1 MTSTDK
7 SAEAKPVIERDDR
20 DAASR
25 QARVSEKTGS
35 ALKPPPVIPLPAKS
49 AAGRSPS
56 SSGGSVSGGGA
67 GAGGEAPL
75 PPLLAKSAADQYR
88 RRLRESLAGF
98 VDSPADAVA
107 GADVLLQEAID
118 RVAEAMA
125 KRREEL
131 SAERTAASGDTERLR
146 QILLRYRMV
155 LEGLVT
161 M

>member
-1 MTSTDK
+1 MTATDK

-20 DAASR
+20 DAAAR

-35 ALKPPPVIPLPAKS
+35 ALKPPPVIPLPAKPS
-49 AAGRSPS
+49 AGRSS
-56 SSGGSVSGGGA
+56 SSSAASSVGSGTA
-67 GAGGEAPL
+67 GADAPQ

-88 RRLRESLAGF
+88 RRLRENLAGF

-131 SAERTAASGDTERLR
+131 SAERTAAGGDTERLR
-146 QILLRYRMV
+146 QILLRYRMA

>member
-1 MTSTDK
+1 MTATDK

-20 DAASR
+20 DAAAR

-35 ALKPPPVIPLPAKS
+35 ALKPPPVIPLPAKA
-49 AAGRSPS
+49 AAGRSTS
-56 SSGGSVSGGGA
+56 SSAAGTGGA
-67 GAGGEAPL
+67 DAPQ

-88 RRLRESLAGF
+88 RRLRENLAGF
-98 VDSPADAVA
+98 VDNPADAVA
-107 GADVLLQEAID
+107 GADELLQEAID

-131 SAERTAASGDTERLR
+131 SAERTAAGGDTERLR
-146 QILLRYRMV
+146 QILLRYRMA

>member
-20 DAASR
+20 DAAAR

-49 AAGRSPS
+49 STGRASSASVAAAAGH
-56 SSGGSVSGGGA
+56 GTA
-67 GAGGEAPL
+67 GADAPQ
-75 PPLLAKSAADQYR
+75 PPLLPKSAADQYR
-88 RRLRESLAGF
+88 RRLRENLAGF

-107 GADVLLQEAID
+107 GADTLLQEAID

-131 SAERTAASGDTERLR
+131 SAERTAAGGDTERLR

>member
-56 SSGGSVSGGGA
+56 SAGSVSGGGA
-67 GAGGEAPL
+67 AAGGEAPL